1 MTLGAAAMRIP
12 QSVASRRIMSLEEHL
27 GAPLLDRTS
36 RQATLTPFGRSILP
50 SAKRLV
56 DSAEAFEVD
65 AARSK
70 ASPLRLAVPE
80 VCTVFDLARLVHAAR
95 RDGIL
100 LETRA
105 LPPADRR
112 QRVAAR
118 DGWAALV
125 AVPETE
131 AVWRV
136 ALGVASSVRPVADT
150 VFLDTLRP
158 GHRFAPAESRH
169 EPASSDS
176 ADTDTQAAVTGRRL
190 WLQPEDA
197 TPHVQDRVARLADSL
212 GLAPAQVATGS
223 LMTGAAAVLGS
234 HDLLLCSERQADEL
248 DLHWRPIGEIELTR
262 GYDLRAESAADATRL
277 RNLLH
282 DEIGRCLG
290 AAA

>member
-1 MTLGAAAMRIP
+1 MSASERGSVTLGAAAIRIP

-112 QRVAAR
+112 QRVSAR

-136 ALGVASSVRPVADT
+136 PLGVASSVRPDADT
-150 VFLDTLRP
+150 VYLDTLRL
-158 GHRFAPAESRH
+158 GRRLASLD
-169 EPASSDS
+169 SSD
-176 ADTDTQAAVTGRRL
+176 AEGALTGRRL

-197 TPHVQDRVARLADSL
+197 TAHVQDRVARLADSL

-277 RNLLH
+277 RDLLR

-290 AAA
+290 AAAEC